1 MMYYYFSNPS
11 YYEEIST
18 TSVLPNK
25 EDENVESVYYY
36 LFGRRV
42 ENPQS
47 GLYIKD
53 GKKVFV
59 K

>member
-1 MMYYYFSNPS
+1 MYYYFSNPS

-18 TSVLPNK
+18 TSILQTNRDTTI
-25 EDENVESVYYY
+25 EAVYYD

>member
-1 MMYYYFSNPS
+1 MVSRINNTS
-11 YYEEIST
+11 CYEEIST

-25 EDENVESVYYY
+25 EDVNVESVYYD

-53 GKKVFV
+53 GKKVYV

>member
-1 MMYYYFSNPS
+1 
-11 YYEEIST
+11 
-18 TSVLPNK
+18 
-25 EDENVESVYYY
+25 

>member
-1 MMYYYFSNPS
+1 MVSRINNTS

-25 EDENVESVYYY
+25 EDVNVESVYYD

-42 ENPQS
+42 DNPQR
-47 GLYIKD
+47 GIYIKD

>member
-1 MMYYYFSNPS
+1 MMYYHFSNP
-11 YYEEIST
+11 YNYEEINT
-18 TSVLPNK
+18 TSILQTNRDTTI
-25 EDENVESVYYY
+25 EAVYYD

-42 ENPQS
+42 DNPQS

-53 GKKVFV
+53 AKKVFV